1 MNELNDDDACA
12 KTQRVE
18 DRQGERETEET
29 VKTHKKPDR
38 RFENRE
44 PIETSNKAQHKK
56 ITYAIRI
63 FQMCSCALNSSF
75 IGPF

>member
-38 RFENRE
+38 RFENPLKPVTRHN
-44 PIETSNKAQHKK
+44 TRK
-56 ITYAIRI
+56 
-63 FQMCSCALNSSF
+63 
-75 IGPF
+75 

>member
-38 RFENRE
+38 RFEN
-44 PIETSNKAQHKK
+44 PLKV
-56 ITYAIRI
+56 
-63 FQMCSCALNSSF
+63 
-75 IGPF
+75 